1 MPSTFTNNGGIELP
15 ADGEKDGTWGDVV
28 NLNMQIVDRLTNGVG
43 AISLTGTT
51 HTLTTPN
58 GVVADG
64 QYGLLVF
71 GGSPTGTNTVT
82 IEPNDAEKIYFVR
95 NTTAQSV
102 VVTQGSGGDV
112 TVPTGTGAII
122 YADGAGTGAAV
133 ADLTA
138 VFVPDLSNAGVT
150 ASTAELNILDGVTAS
165 TAELNYVDGVTSAIQ
180 TQLDAA
186 QTAIGT
192 KQATITGA
200 ATTIAADDLT
210 VSRALV
216 SNGSGKVAVSGVTSA
231 ELDVLDG
238 LTAST
243 AELNL
248 LDGVTATTAE
258 INYVDGVTSAI
269 QTQIDNIPQPP
280 ELTQVQVEDDTS
292 TVFGQVSG
300 ERLAQVSTKYIDAAE
315 VTRNTAVSTVN
326 PSGLSEVVFSSLSE
340 PFYQFYFDGIY
351 PASSDANVEL
361 YAYMSGDNGSTWA
374 FVGDTSAANWRLNGG
389 GSGMFLLNTLVGVG
403 HYALGYKNANSSKV
417 GRFISPTGATLPIN
431 AVRFRWWD
439 TDPGSLVNFGTD
451 LGQSITQYAR

>member
-15 ADGEKDGTWGDVV
+15 ADGEKDGAWGDVV

-51 HTLTTPN
+51 HTLTTLN

-102 VVTQGSGGDV
+102 VMTQGSGGDV

-122 YADGAGTGAAV
+122 YANGAGTGAAV

-138 VFVPDLSNAGVT
+138 TFAPDLAKAGVT
-150 ASTAELNILDGVTAS
+150 ANTAELNILDGVTAS

-186 QTAIGT
+186 QAAIGT
-192 KQATITGA
+192 RQATITGA
-200 ATTIAADDLT
+200 ATTITADDLA

-216 SNGSGKVAVSGVTSA
+216 SDGSGKVAVSGVTSA

-300 ERLAQVSTKYIDAAE
+300 ERLAQ
-315 VTRNTAVSTVN
+315 
-326 PSGLSEVVFSSLSE
+326 
-340 PFYQFYFDGIY
+340 
-351 PASSDANVEL
+351 
-361 YAYMSGDNGSTWA
+361 A
-374 FVGDTSAANWRLNGG
+374 FTGQEQQ
-389 GSGMFLLNTLVGVG
+389 VGVG
-403 HYALGYKNANSSKV
+403 QTWQDVIGSRAINTTYQNTTGKPIVVSVSGDPSSTAYFQV
-417 GRFISPTGATLPIN
+417 SVDNVTFVDVSTFTSVVAPTGLGPTMVP
-431 AVRFRWWD
+431 D
-439 TDPGSLVNFGTD
+439 THYYRLSGTVSL
-451 LGQSITQYAR
+451 LSWAELR